1 MTGIYVVFATVLS
14 AIMLIAQLAQGWSA
28 VWILLVLVGIGIA
41 VASLGGEK
49 YRKPHRRDG
58 ALAISERYP
67 KDDPPET

>member
-1 MTGIYVVFATVLS
+1 VTTAYVVFATALS
-14 AIMLIAQLAQGWSA
+14 AVMLLLQLAQGWSA
-28 VWILLVLVGIGIA
+28 VWIIFVLVGIWIA